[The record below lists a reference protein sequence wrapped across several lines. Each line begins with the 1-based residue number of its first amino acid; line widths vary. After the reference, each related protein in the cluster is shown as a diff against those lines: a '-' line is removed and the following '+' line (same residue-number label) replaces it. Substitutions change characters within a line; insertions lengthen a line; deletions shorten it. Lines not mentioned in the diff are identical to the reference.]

1 MTLAITGGTGFVGQA
16 LLDRLAAEGTGARVL
31 ARTPPADRPGFE
43 WIEGSLTDGFALEDL
58 LKGAETV
65 IHIAGLTSGTRPE
78 HFQIANAEG
87 TFNIVKAAR
96 EAGVR
101 RFVLVSSLAAREP
114 ELSAYGASKRR
125 AEKIVASSDMEWTIV
140 RPPGVYGPRDVD
152 YLQMFRAAKWH
163 VLPLPPAGRSSLI
176 HVDDLARLLI
186 ALIPRGEGARGEI
199 LEPDD
204 GRKGGWTHGELAHA
218 IGKATGHWV
227 VGLNLPRPLMELG
240 ARLDLAMRGTQAR
253 LTPDRVGYLVHR
265 DWVAA
270 RERAVPERL
279 WTPEIATMSG
289 LAATARWYREQGW
302 L

>member
-1 MTLAITGGTGFVGQA
+1 MSLAITGGTGFVGQA
-16 LLDRLAAEGTGARVL
+16 LLDLLAARGQGARVL
-31 ARTPPADRPGFE
+31 ARKPPDDRPGFD
-43 WIEGSLTDGFALEDL
+43 WVAGSLTDGFALEDL
-58 LKGAETV
+58 VKGAETV
-65 IHIAGLTSGTRPE
+65 VHIAGLTSATRPE

-87 TFNIVKAAR
+87 TLNVVKAAR

-114 ELSAYGASKRR
+114 GLSAYGASKRR
-125 AEKIVASSDMEWTIV
+125 AERIVAASDLDWTIV

-152 YLQMFRAAKWH
+152 YLQMFRAARWH

-176 HVDDLARLLI
+176 HVEDLARLLL
-186 ALIPRGEGARGEI
+186 ALAPGGQGVSGAT

-227 VGLNLPRPLMELG
+227 VGLNLPRPVMSLG
-240 ARLDLAMRGTQAR
+240 ARLDLALRGTQAR
-253 LTPDRVGYLVHR
+253 LTQDRVGYLVHP
-265 DWVAA
+265 DWVSA
-270 RERAVPERL
+270 RDRRVPERI
-279 WTPEIATMSG
+279 WTPQIGTLAG
-289 LAATARWYREQGW
+289 LAATARWYREAGW